1 MDRETHRCAICAAE
15 FGDSK
20 DLVKH
25 EHSEHRQQANTSGD
39 GSRSQQ
45 DARDTNR
52 QNHEFSR
59 RNFE

>member
-15 FGDSK
+15 FDDSK
-20 DLVKH
+20 ELVRH
-25 EHSEHRQQANTSGD
+25 EHSDHRQQADTSDD

-45 DARDTNR
+45 GATATDR